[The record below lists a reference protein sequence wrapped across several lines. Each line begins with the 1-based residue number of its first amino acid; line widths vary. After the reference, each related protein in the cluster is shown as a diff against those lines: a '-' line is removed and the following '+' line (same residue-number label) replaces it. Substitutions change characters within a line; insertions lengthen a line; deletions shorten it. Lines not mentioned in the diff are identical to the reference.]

1 MKPIISE
8 SVYKTLTN
16 LIRRKKTIEVK
27 PLYDELSNALIVKD
41 NFLDS
46 KIVTINSIVEF
57 VSSSFKKPMRFQIVL
72 PEHADLKQKKI
83 SILSPISVALLGF
96 KEADNF
102 FWKMPSGLKKLQIL
116 KVINH

>member
-41 NFLDS
+41 NFLDN
-46 KIVTINSIVEF
+46 IF
-57 VSSSFKKPMRFQIVL
+57 L
-72 PEHADLKQKKI
+72 PT
-83 SILSPISVALLGF
+83 
-96 KEADNF
+96 
-102 FWKMPSGLKKLQIL
+102 
-116 KVINH
+116 